1 MKILEPLESLLNR
14 MQSHEL
20 QDMDDPAEREASKR
34 VASARLSDEALGRL
48 KSERGSVGMP
58 KL

>member
-1 MKILEPLESLLNR
+1 

-20 QDMDDPAEREASKR
+20 QNMDDPAGREASKR